1 MSVSPIGF
9 LAIALGGLAFV
20 RRPPWLFYAAIFFAP
35 FSACA
40 VVNLPSF
47 GLSISL
53 FFFLCFILAAVSGQ
67 VSRLELHLTR
77 AQFLLLALLLLF
89 YFACFSSLW
98 TPLLGDRL
106 ISRNVSVITFIGVGV
121 TLTVV
126 VTLFVNNVER
136 LFTTVKL
143 QMAGAI
149 FASVWGLMQFACSV
163 LGLPYPSF
171 IFNTSASHA
180 ADLFATEAIGGYVRV
195 GSVAVEPSIL
205 VQSLAFPLAI
215 SATLLSCASP
225 TLRRWCVATA
235 IVSTGCIVLTTST
248 TGYIGL
254 GMLAILLVGQQPS
267 RTLTTLILGAPVAVA
282 LLVLMPGLVTAIVD
296 NTFNKS
302 QSWSYAHRTSTLF
315 DGWQAFISHPLVG
328 SGVGS
333 RTVNSLPV
341 YLLANV
347 GTIGT
352 LCFIVLVI
360 SAFLALRHICGPALR
375 LPPAAQSVDS
385 GRAAKLWPA
394 LPNAIAVSLAM
405 QSVAGFSY
413 AFPDFWIGIGLMI
426 ATVGVGARDFGRQG
440 LDTVRSGRRRS
451 RLTGHPAYPRGARS
465 EPTSSHVGHG
475 RANL

>member
-9 LAIALGGLAFV
+9 LAIALAGLAFI

-47 GLSISL
+47 GLSISV
-53 FFFLCFILAAVSGQ
+53 FFFLCFILAAASGQ
-67 VSRLELHLTR
+67 ISRLALRLTR
-77 AQFLLLALLLLF
+77 AQFLILSLLLLF

-98 TPLLGDRL
+98 TPLLSDRL
-106 ISRNVSVITFIGVGV
+106 IPRNVSVITFIGVGV
-121 TLTVV
+121 MLTFA
-126 VTLFVNNVER
+126 VTLFVNNIER
-136 LFTTVKL
+136 LVITVKL

-149 FASVWGLMQFACSV
+149 FASTWGLMQFACSL
-163 LGLPYPSF
+163 LGIPYPSF
-171 IFNTSASHA
+171 IFNTSASHS

-215 SATLLSCASP
+215 AATLLSCASP
-225 TLRRWCVATA
+225 ALRRWYLATA

-254 GMLAILLVGQQPS
+254 GVLTILLVGQQPL
-267 RTLTTLILGAPVAVA
+267 RTITALILSVPVALA
-282 LLVLMPGLVTAIVD
+282 SLVLMPRLVAAIVD

-302 QSWSYAHRTSTLF
+302 QSWSYVHRTSTLF

-352 LCFIVLVI
+352 LCFIVFVL
-360 SAFLALRHICGPALR
+360 SAFLALGHICRPALR
-375 LPPAAQSVDS
+375 LPPAVQSVDS
-385 GRAAKLWPA
+385 GRAANLWPA

-413 AFPDFWIGIGLMI
+413 AFPDFWIGMGLVI

-440 LDTVRSGRRRS
+440 LDIVPSGRQRRRFTRPSRVAVRSA
-451 RLTGHPAYPRGARS
+451 P
-465 EPTSSHVGHG
+465 
-475 RANL
+475 